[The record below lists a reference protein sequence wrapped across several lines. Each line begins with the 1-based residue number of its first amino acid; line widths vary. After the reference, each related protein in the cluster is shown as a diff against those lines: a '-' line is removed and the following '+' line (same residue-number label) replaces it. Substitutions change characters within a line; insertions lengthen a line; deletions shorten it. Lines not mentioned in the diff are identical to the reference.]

1 MSINVSNAFR
11 TAAIALVVLAF
22 VFTTDRSFG
31 QGTFSNVEALDM
43 ARTSNQVSSADDRPK
58 AGNAAKQAEP
68 NLNLGLFDHEA
79 GDRRYVRINGVV
91 VTFRWVPAGS
101 FRMGDDERSDARPA
115 HWVTITKG
123 FWLAETET
131 TQRLWEAVMGN
142 NPSRYKGYEVFEYQ
156 RWKLI
161 PVDEFPVE
169 NVSWEDCCRF
179 AHKINDLGVSNG
191 EFRLP
196 TEAEWEYAC
205 RAGTTGDYNVD
216 GEKLDDVG
224 WYQNNSDKDH
234 PLGIKSVLQ
243 QTHKV
248 GMKLPNAW
256 GLYDMLGNVN
266 EWCLDW
272 FGDYSDEE
280 QIDPTGPENGE
291 KRVLRGGCYM
301 HKDAYSAFR
310 AGKEPLQG
318 SQYSGFRLL
327 LTEPKQ

>member
-11 TAAIALVVLAF
+11 TAAIALVVSAF
-22 VFTTDRSFG
+22 VFTTDQSFG

-91 VTFRWVPAGS
+91 VTFRWIPAGQ
-101 FRMGDDERSDARPA
+101 FLMGDDERSNARP
-115 HWVTITKG
+115 VRLITISRG

-142 NPSRYKGYEVFEYQ
+142 NPCFHKGYEVDASTGPYMEPYDN
-156 RWKLI
+156 L
-161 PVDEFPVE
+161 PVE

-179 AHKINDLGVSNG
+179 ARRINDLGVSNG

-216 GEKLDDVG
+216 GEKLDDLG
-224 WYQNNSDKDH
+224 WYRNNSDKNH
-234 PLGIKSVLQ
+234 PVNPGKAFA
-243 QTHKV
+243 QTHVV
-248 GMKLPNAW
+248 GLKLPNAW

-266 EWCLDW
+266 EWTSDW
-272 FGDYSDEE
+272 LGDYSDEE
-280 QIDPTGPENGE
+280 LTDPVGPSDGE

-301 HKDAYSAFR
+301 HDDVYSSFR
-310 AGKEPLQG
+310 AGNYPDG
-318 SQYSGFRLL
+318 SSRFSGFRLL